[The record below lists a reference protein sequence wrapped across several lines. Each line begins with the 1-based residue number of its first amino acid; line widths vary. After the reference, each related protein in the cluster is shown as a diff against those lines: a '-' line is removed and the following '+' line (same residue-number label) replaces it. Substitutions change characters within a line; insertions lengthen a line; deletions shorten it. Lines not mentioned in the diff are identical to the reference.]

1 MNHTFLAFFARF
13 VALLVNELHVFGVFC
28 AVRCPGAGAARSRS
42 ARGSGAEEVED
53 GEDLQSAYEHLQ
65 GAGNQQTA
73 FPSMKKRSAQEI
85 ILKSS
90 EFI

>member
-1 MNHTFLAFFARF
+1 M
-13 VALLVNELHVFGVFC
+13 LLTVRRGYRPLTGPVPGVSRGLYPLHEQSGW
-28 AVRCPGAGAARSRS
+28 
-42 ARGSGAEEVED
+42 GSGAEEVED